1 MCRLLTRIAWAFA
14 ALGIILAVPSAAS
27 ADDPF
32 ARGIDAVPH
41 KLGTTTDAFLT
52 VEGSRTAPAGSWQL
66 WLGADYGSG
75 LLGLR
80 YGDDHRGRLI
90 GDRLDFHLAGSF
102 SPTDWLELGLD
113 VPVTVLQT
121 NGFRALET
129 QSGFADRA
137 PAGAGFGDLRTLAK
151 FRLLRED
158 SAPVGLAAI
167 LEVRMPTGAS
177 DDFLGGRGWLF
188 SPRAVV
194 DKTFNDTVRVAVEAG
209 YRMRTEAGQYLNLY
223 VGDELGLSV
232 AASWLLPQTLPG
244 GQWAAFAELLTS
256 TQARAPFNGPD
267 SDALKTPV
275 EGLVGLR
282 NDLGG
287 GFHALVGGGSG
298 IGSGAGYGN
307 ETIRLFAGVGFRQ
320 TAEPPDPNADRD
332 GDGVLDVDDACPND
346 PGPVEYDGCPDTD
359 KDEIPDHED
368 DCPDE
373 PGPAQKNGCPASDPL
388 VIYENGKLSL
398 NGAVNFD
405 TGRAT
410 IKLESYDVL
419 DEVAEVLKAHPE
431 VKKVRIDGHTDSRG
445 SRKFNI
451 DLSKRRAASVVEHLV
466 RQGVERRRLD
476 STGHG
481 PDRPIASNASALGRA
496 QNRRVE
502 FTILE

>member
-1 MCRLLTRIAWAFA
+1 MRRLLTPIRWAATALALFLA
-14 ALGIILAVPSAAS
+14 APFPAS
-27 ADDPF
+27 ADNPF
-32 ARGIDAVPH
+32 ARGIDTVPH

-80 YGDDHRGRLI
+80 YGDDPRGRLI
-90 GDRLDFHLAGSF
+90 DDRLDLHLAGSF

-113 VPVTVLQT
+113 IPVTVLQT
-121 NGFRALET
+121 NAFRALEA
-129 QSGFADRA
+129 QSGFSDRA
-137 PAGAGFGDLRTLAK
+137 PAGAGFGDLRTVAK

-158 SAPVGLAAI
+158 TAPVGLAAI
-167 LEVRMPTGAS
+167 LEVRMPTGAE
-177 DDFLGGRGWLF
+177 DDFLGGRGWLI

-194 DKTFNDTVRVAVEAG
+194 DKTFADTLRIAVEAG

-244 GQWAAFAELLTS
+244 GTWAAFAEVLTS

-287 GFHALVGGGSG
+287 GFHALVGGGTG
-298 IGSGAGYGN
+298 IGTGAGYGN
-307 ETIRLFAGVGFRQ
+307 ETLRLFAGVGYRQ
-320 TAEPPDPNADRD
+320 TATPPDPNADRD

-346 PGPVEYDGCPDTD
+346 PGPAEYDGCPDSD
-359 KDEIPDHED
+359 GDEIPDHED
-368 DCPDE
+368 DCPDQ
-373 PGPAQKNGCPASDPL
+373 PGPAQRNGCPAGDPL
-388 VIYENGKLSL
+388 VLYEGGKLSL

-405 TGRAT
+405 TGRAS
-410 IKLESYDVL
+410 IKEESFEVL
-419 DEVAEVLKAHPE
+419 DQVAQVLNAHPE
-431 VKKVRIDGHTDSRG
+431 VKKVRVDGHTDSRG

-451 DLSKRRAASVVEHLV
+451 DLSRRRAASVVDYLV
-466 RQGVERRRLD
+466 RKGVARSRLD
-476 STGHG
+476 SAGHG
-481 PDRPIASNASALGRA
+481 PDRPVASNESALGRA

-502 FTILE
+502 FTIVE